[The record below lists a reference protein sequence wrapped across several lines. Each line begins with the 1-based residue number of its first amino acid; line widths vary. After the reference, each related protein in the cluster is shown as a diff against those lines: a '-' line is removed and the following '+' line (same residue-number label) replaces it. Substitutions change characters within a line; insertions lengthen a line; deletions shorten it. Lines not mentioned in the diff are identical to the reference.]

1 MSVMRSALLV
11 GCIAIGVDCLHPNGA
26 MAAERVGFIVE
37 YTDGSTVR
45 ITIDRNALRRGDQ
58 IVRSIAERRKRVGNL
73 PEGEIAKVRRE
84 PND

>member
-11 GCIAIGVDCLHPNGA
+11 GFLSISVGCLYANEGMGA
-26 MAAERVGFIVE
+26 EPVGFIVE

-45 ITIDRNALRRGDQ
+45 ITVDRNSLRRGDQ
-58 IVRSIAERRKRVGNL
+58 IVRSIAEKRKRVGDL
-73 PEGEIAKVRRE
+73 PEGQIANVRRE